1 MTMTTGTDPLF
12 ETSDLGQA
20 AFLVALGTP
29 LLATEPGDG
38 RRRIFVFP
46 PTARAAASRYF
57 QNASVPAR
65 TFFSAIRDLKAMVQH
80 G

>member
-1 MTMTTGTDPLF
+1 MRPR
-12 ETSDLGQA
+12 
-20 AFLVALGTP
+20 
-29 LLATEPGDG
+29 LATQTILHIALAVGAVSMILPFLWMLSTSLKPESE
-38 RRRIFVFP
+38 IFVFP